1 MHSIIWT
8 LSEKHGVVLDG
19 DGLYLMKSED
29 DFMEKYYSDSLI
41 LSRRK
46 PT

>member
-1 MHSIIWT
+1 MEVIRK
-8 LSEKHGVVLDG
+8 EHGVVLDG

-41 LSRRK
+41 LSRGK